1 MITLQRLQA
10 LILFIGCVCLM
21 TSDSRADRYLPRVGE
36 VHPDIILPGLVDREP
51 VSLSQFRGRK
61 VLLVHMASW

>member
-1 MITLQRLQA
+1 MRGLKKWIVITGYVL
-10 LILFIGCVCLM
+10 LM
-21 TSDSRADRYLPRVGE
+21 ASDTFSDGYSPRVGE
-36 VHPDIILPGLVDREP
+36 VHPDFVLPRVGDREP